1 MKEQARTAANARY
14 TLDFGIS
21 RVTERRSG
29 PSFITQCPYR
39 GVVSKRWY
47 QENRRD
53 HWRREAKSKGYRA
66 RSAYKLKQ
74 IQERFNL
81 IRDGDS
87 VLDIGCHPG
96 GWTQVAVE
104 LAGEAGFVVGVD
116 ILATSPIGGAELLIG
131 DITDQETIDAVS
143 GIVPGDGLN
152 AVISDI
158 SPGLTGRYDTDQAIS
173 LDLSTMALD
182 LAATMLMPGGCF
194 VTKVFQGAG
203 IEGLVNAAKQRFSSV
218 TRFSPTASRSSSS
231 ETYLVC
237 QNMLPNFRGE
247 AARMSA
253 MEQLSSHLEDVGI
266 VVRDDGDK
274 VESKVGFRKIS
285 KRDV

>member
-1 MKEQARTAANARY
+1 M
-14 TLDFGIS
+14 
-21 RVTERRSG
+21 
-29 PSFITQCPYR
+29 SFPE
-39 GVVSKRWY
+39 GMSKRWY

-81 IRDGDS
+81 IREGDA

-104 LAGEAGFVVGVD
+104 IVGESGVVIGVD
-116 ILATSPIGGAELLIG
+116 ILATSPLRGAELLIG
-131 DITDQETIDAVS
+131 DIMERSTIKAVS
-143 GIVPGDGLN
+143 EIVPESGLN

-173 LDLSTMALD
+173 LDLSTMSLD
-182 LAATMLMPGGCF
+182 IAANMLSPGGCF

-203 IEGLVNAAKQRFSSV
+203 IEGLVNAAKQRFSAV
-218 TRFSPTASRSSSS
+218 NRFAPTATRSSSS

-237 QNMLPNFRGE
+237 QNKLPKFRGE
-247 AARMSA
+247 ASSTPAI
-253 MEQLSSHLEDVGI
+253 EQLRSHLEEIG
-266 VVRDDGDK
+266 VVVQEDEGG
-274 VESKVGFRKIS
+274 EPAKVGFRKIT
-285 KRDV
+285 KRDGNK